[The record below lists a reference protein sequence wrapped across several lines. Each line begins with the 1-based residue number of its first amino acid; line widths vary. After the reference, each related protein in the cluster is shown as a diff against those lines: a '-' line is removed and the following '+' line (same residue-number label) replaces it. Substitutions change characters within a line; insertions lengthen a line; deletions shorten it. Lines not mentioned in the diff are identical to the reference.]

1 MMKTILVTT
10 DFSAPSQTAAHF
22 AMYLANT
29 MKAHVALCHAIQM
42 HSAITVAAQV
52 SGGLDNYSVIHDA
65 AVEQIQFQ
73 ALSLTELEESEG
85 PITPVDCIVAPGS
98 VIDVVNDVVKKR
110 EISLVV
116 MGMFGA
122 VAINRF
128 LLGSNSQ
135 NLIDNRAGFPVLL
148 VPFKTFPES
157 INKIAFASDLSDG
170 DIEVIHSLVS
180 FARPFNAEILIV
192 HISGAKVD
200 QYQIGK
206 FLNEVTGKVNY
217 HKIYYRHVEDK
228 DINRG
233 LNWIAK
239 NGFIDVFA
247 MVHRKKNF
255 PDNLFSSSHTQNI
268 SRRIDIPLLVFAE
281 NKCPVF

>member
-1 MMKTILVTT
+1 MKTILVTT

-22 AMYLANT
+22 AMYLAKT
-29 MKAHVALCHAIQM
+29 IKAHLVLCHA
-42 HSAITVAAQV
+42 VQV
-52 SGGLDNYSVIHDA
+52 PSVVDLDLKGSTSLSEYGIIHDA
-65 AVEQIQFQ
+65 AVEQIEFQ
-73 ALSLTELEESEG
+73 ALSLTDQENDDSA
-85 PITPVDCIVAPGS
+85 VSVNCIVAPGS
-98 VIDVVNDVVKKR
+98 VTDIVNDLVKSK
-110 EISLVV
+110 EITLVV

-122 VAINRF
+122 GALNRF

-148 VPFKTFPES
+148 VPFKTFPET

-170 DIEVIHSLVS
+170 DIPLIQSLVS
-180 FARPFNAEILIV
+180 FARPFGAEILIV

-206 FLNEVTGKVNY
+206 FLSEVTGKVDY

-247 MVHRKKNF
+247 MVHRKKSF
-255 PDNLFSSSHTQNI
+255 PDNLFSSSQTQKL
-268 SRRIDIPLLVFAE
+268 SRIIDIPLLVFSE
-281 NKCPVF
+281 NECPVF